1 MYPLIKNRGRFNFET
16 TSVFIKERDCQIN
29 EQILHK
35 KIREV
40 YLIFAHNLS
49 RICHNPQI
57 RN

>member
-49 RICHNPQI
+49 RICHNTV
-57 RN
+57 